1 MFIAQAVK
9 YPHDFWRY
17 LIGSVLVIIASVIG
31 QIPLVIA
38 MVFEGGIEKL
48 AKGETSMQEAMNLLN
63 TNWLT
68 FLMLFSFAV
77 GFVGLYGALK
87 GLHQQPF
94 KLLTTTRR
102 KIDWKRIFFGF
113 SLVAVFTIVVTIIDF
128 KTNPG
133 DYIFNFQPIPFLILF
148 CIAIVM
154 VPIQTSLEEYVFRGY
169 LMQGFGLFAK
179 NRWFPLLMTSLIF
192 GGLHFFNPEVGQMG
206 NIIMVYYIGTG
217 LFLGII
223 TLMDEGMELSLGFH
237 AGNNL
242 IGVLLVTAD
251 WTAFQSESILK
262 DISKPSEGLDVLF
275 PVLIIYPIFLLIM
288 AKVYRWNNWKEKLF
302 GKIEVSEISSN
313 AEN

>member
-1 MFIAQAVK
+1 MFIAQASK

-17 LIGSVLVIIASVIG
+17 LIGSLLVIVASVVG
-31 QIPLVIA
+31 QIPLAIA
-38 MVFEGGIEKL
+38 LVFESGIEGFL
-48 AKGETSMQEAMNLLN
+48 KGEVNMQDAMSSIN

-68 FLMLFSFAV
+68 FLMLLSFAV
-77 GFVGLYGALK
+77 GFVGLFGALK
-87 GLHQQPF
+87 ALHQQPF
-94 KLLTTTRR
+94 KTLTTTR
-102 KIDWKRIFFGF
+102 KKTDWKRIFFGF
-113 SLVAVFTIVVTIIDF
+113 SLIAMFTIVVTVIDYQV
-128 KTNPG
+128 NPES
-133 DYIFNFQPIPFLILF
+133 YVMNFQPIPFLILLV
-148 CIAIVM
+148 IAVVM
-154 VPIQTSLEEYVFRGY
+154 VPIQTSLEEYIFRGY
-169 LMQGFGLFAK
+169 LMQGFGLLAK

-206 NIIMVYYIGTG
+206 NVIMVYYIGTG

-262 DISKPSEGLDVLF
+262 DVSQPSAGLDVLF

-288 AKVYRWNNWKEKLF
+288 AKKYRWNNWKEKLF
-302 GKIEVSEISSN
+302 GTISLPEIN
-313 AEN
+313 KDAEN